1 MSDALFRIFTRFE
14 ERADG
19 YWAVAVAIP
28 EGRPLRCA
36 PALRQARCRSRSDAP
51 AVAAKVAGLLLDELA
66 RRDLKCVVN

>member
-1 MSDALFRIFTRFE
+1 
-14 ERADG
+14 
-19 YWAVAVAIP
+19 VAVAIP